1 MAKPVIEAIT
11 ETTLPEFASFLE
23 VNMPVKRTAKDWI
36 SGLSTNWGEARPN
49 YGFLMRDDQGVVV
62 GGIGAFYAKRTIRGR
77 EEHFCNITSW
87 CVLDSHR
94 KYSMQL
100 AMSVVGQAGYHFTDF
115 SPTRV
120 VAGALQ
126 FLKFKAMDEGVAV
139 IPNLPLPAFSG
150 QVISDPETIEKT
162 LSGAMA
168 KVWRDHSSFPWL
180 KHLLVGEPTA
190 WCHVIYK
197 PGRFKGMAC
206 ANIIYVSDGRLFAQ
220 HLNRL
225 GWHFFWRGAMT
236 THVERRMLECLP
248 KLARVRT
255 GFNPKQFLSQT
266 LEPSDIDYLYSET
279 VALDL

>member
-23 VNMPVKRTAKDWI
+23 ANMPVKRTAKDWI

-49 YGFLMRDDQGVVV
+49 YGFLMRDDQGIVV
-62 GGIGAFYAKRTIRGR
+62 GGIGAFYAKRTIRGCK
-77 EEHFCNITSW
+77 ESFCNITSW

-100 AMSVVGQAGYHFTDF
+100 AMSVVGQPGYHFTDF

-150 QVISDPETIEKT
+150 QAISDPETIEKT
-162 LSGAMA
+162 LSGTMA
-168 KVWRDHSSFPWL
+168 KVWRDHSSLPWL
-180 KHLLVGEPTA
+180 KHLVVGEPTA
-190 WCHVIYK
+190 WCHIIYK

-220 HLNRL
+220 NLNRL
-225 GWHFFWRGAMT
+225 GWHFFWRGMMT